1 MQIQYKSFLKV
12 IIDQL
17 WIMAGVAVWPD
28 SKAQLQMLEG
38 IRPPTTI
45 EPVLVLAIDSATPT
59 VVAGIVDSAT
69 NEVLGETILENCRDH
84 NEQLVPATQAA
95 LKKAGKT
102 FAELDAIVVGTGP
115 GPFTGLRVGMAT
127 AAAFGD
133 ALGIPVHG
141 VCSLDAIAVQ
151 IPAAEKIVAVDARR
165 REAYWA
171 QYAGERVGEPQVT
184 AYAEVSAAEVMN
196 VPANLREHFPRATHD
211 LYPTP
216 LALVQVAALDRE
228 PEPLVPLYLRRPDA
242 KEPRPKPKSPAIP
255 DVQL

>member
-1 MQIQYKSFLKV
+1 MES
-12 IIDQL
+12 
-17 WIMAGVAVWPD
+17 
-28 SKAQLQMLEG
+28 
-38 IRPPTTI
+38 
-45 EPVLVLAIDSATPT
+45 VLVLAIDSATPT
-59 VVAGIVDSAT
+59 VVAGVVDSAT

-95 LKKAGKT
+95 LRKAGKT
-102 FAELDAIVVGTGP
+102 FADIDAIVVGTGP

-141 VCSLDAIAVQ
+141 VCSLDAIAGQMPGEDKV
-151 IPAAEKIVAVDARR
+151 VAIDARR

-171 QYAGERVGEPQVT
+171 RYAGERVGDPDVTPYDQVPRDVVLN
-184 AYAEVSAAEVMN
+184 A
-196 VPANLREHFPRATHD
+196 PANLQEHFPEATFD

-216 LALVQVAALDRE
+216 LALVEVAALGE
-228 PEPLVPLYLRRPDA
+228 TPEPLVPMYLRRPDA
-242 KEPRPKPKSPAIP
+242 KEPKAKPKSPAIP

>member
-1 MQIQYKSFLKV
+1 M
-12 IIDQL
+12 
-17 WIMAGVAVWPD
+17 
-28 SKAQLQMLEG
+28 
-38 IRPPTTI
+38 
-45 EPVLVLAIDSATPT
+45 LVLAIDSATPT
-59 VVAGIVDSAT
+59 VVAGVVDSDT
-69 NEVLGETILENCRDH
+69 DEVLGETILENCRDH

-95 LKKAGKT
+95 LNKAGKT
-102 FAELDAIVVGTGP
+102 FQDIHAIVVGTGP

-151 IPAAEKIVAVDARR
+151 IPAEQKVVAIDARR

-171 QYAGERVGEPQVT
+171 RYEGERVGEPQVT
-184 AYAEVSAAEVMN
+184 PYDQVPRVGEMN
-196 VPANLREHFPRATHD
+196 APANLAEHFPEATHD

-216 LALVQVAALDRE
+216 LALVQVASLGE
-228 PEPLVPLYLRRPDA
+228 QPGPLQPLYLRRPDA
-242 KEPRPKPKSPAIP
+242 KEPKPKPKSPAIP